1 MRVVLESSIKC
12 PPRIN
17 IITIANIG
25 WTINLK
31 KVIKTAILTWSH
43 FIFLE
48 RIIPS
53 AKRAHGAAEREINSN
68 VLSIPIGKS

>member
-17 IITIANIG
+17 IKIIANIG

-48 RIIPS
+48 RIIPR